1 MKQADLKALITL
13 LDDQDPEIYSHIESK
28 ILELGTG
35 LIPLLEKEWESN
47 LNHLVQQRIESLIH
61 QLQYARLQERLVDWI
76 ENKQDDL
83 LFGMWVIATYLYPDL
98 ELDALKEQ
106 IENLFYEVWKQI
118 KNDTDEFEKIGILN
132 DVLYTQY
139 HFSSNTK
146 NFHSPNNSMINMVL
160 EQKKGNPISLAV
172 VYLLVSQRLRIPV
185 FGVNLPKLFVL
196 TYRSSEEIFY
206 LNTNNRGQIFHHED
220 ISKFIEELKIP
231 PKNEYYEPCSHL
243 DIIVRV
249 LRNLEQSYT
258 KLNDKD
264 RVKDIRLLL
273 TLALEG

>member
-13 LDDQDPEIYSHIESK
+13 LDDQDLEIYSHIQNK

-47 LNHLVQQRIESLIH
+47 LNHLVQERIESLIH
-61 QLQYARLQERLVDWI
+61 QLQYSRLQERLVDWI

-83 LFGMWVIATYLYPDL
+83 LCGMWVIATYLYPDL
-98 ELDALKEQ
+98 ELDTLKEQ
-106 IENLFYEVWKQI
+106 VENLFYEVWKQI
-118 KNDTDEFEKIGILN
+118 EDDTDDFEKIGILN
-132 DVLYTQY
+132 DVIYTQY

-231 PKNEYYEPCSHL
+231 PKSKYYEPCSHL
-243 DIIVRV
+243 EIIIRV
-249 LRNLEQSYT
+249 LRNLEYSYT

-264 RVKDIRLLL
+264 RVEDIRLLL
-273 TLALEG
+273 TLALQG